1 MTYVGA
7 RVEMRDGSL
16 QGTITAIPAPN
27 FWSILWDDGQ
37 SGVVHPLDVTFL
49 GGFRDIISEL
59 NTGEVSR

>member
-7 RVEMRDGSL
+7 RVEMKDGSL
-16 QGTITAIPAPN
+16 QGTVTAIPGPN

-37 SGVVHPLDVTFL
+37 SGAVHPLDVKFL